1 MSTTVCC
8 RRSDVRVVAVHLLPV
23 GGSLRVS
30 CSLSFSNVHYCLLQA
45 FRRARRGSSPAPRGR
60 LAACELLVIVV

>member
-1 MSTTVCC
+1 M
-8 RRSDVRVVAVHLLPV
+8 RVVAVHVLPG

-30 CSLSFSNVHYCLLQA
+30 CSLSLCNVHYCLLQA
-45 FRRARRGSSPAPRGR
+45 FRRARRGSSRAPRGR